1 MKCPK
6 CGSHNVRVC
15 MTKSTEDGISVR
27 RRNCRGC
34 GNRWYT
40 AQEPEYIV
48 QRGRD
53 FKFYGRGFGEKILML
68 NEEAA
73 A

>member
-15 MTKSTEDGISVR
+15 MTKSTDDGVSVR

-34 GNRWYT
+34 GHRWYT
-40 AQEPEYIV
+40 AQEPEYVV
-48 QRGRD
+48 QWERD
-53 FKFYGRGFGEKILML
+53 FKFYGKGPSQRVVLF
-68 NEEAA
+68 EETAA
-73 A
+73 